1 MKLTKGKFSI
11 MQRVIMLTLYIISM
25 AWLAGCN
32 HNGNISRQ
40 SSIDCKVDTLSIS
53 YNMTFYDSAINTL
66 PSPHFV
72 ILKENDATM
81 YSEIS
86 RVIDANGKY
95 FILDAWGARKLIS
108 FDHDGN
114 PITCYGRRGNGPGEY
129 ITSDYC
135 DVDSTAVYLLNNA
148 GKQLLTYDLS
158 GNFIKKSEMPFYA
171 NAFCRLNNGNFMFN
185 LLPNEENTY
194 QICITDSNL
203 TAKKFILKYPK
214 GCVGGFLNNDIIRKN
229 GNCITYYSSPSD
241 TIYHFDLIGNMT
253 GKTVLDFEDGAID
266 NLAKINYVKAR
277 EEGLIEKHGM
287 QYYDSPLITSNG
299 LIFGT
304 VKNRGNYYYSCNDT
318 KTKRHGLKKFGANM
332 SAYSVVTPL
341 NIDSEGHIIGVL
353 SPEILRYLDDADT
366 LPDSV
371 KNVLDDGCKVLQIFR

>member
-53 YNMTFYDSAINTL
+53 YNMTFYDSVINTL

-129 ITSDYC
+129 ITTNDF
-135 DVDSTAVYLLNNA
+135 DVDSAQVYLLDA
-148 GKQLLTYDLS
+148 AAKHLIIYDHSGKFIKQLD
-158 GNFIKKSEMPFYA
+158 IPFFPL
-171 NAFCRLNNGNFMFN
+171 AFCKLGNGNFMFH
-185 LLPNEENTY
+185 LHPSSQNTY
-194 QICITDSNL
+194 EICITDSELNPITYL
-203 TAKKFILKYPK
+203 LDYPEDM
-214 GCVGGFLNNDIIRKN
+214 VGRFLNTDVFRKN
-229 GNCITYYSSPSD
+229 DAGISYYSSPSD
-241 TIYHFDLIGNMT
+241 TVYAFDLEGNIT
-253 GKTVLDFEDGAID
+253 KKTFLNFADGSID
-266 NLAKINYVKAR
+266 NLAKTNFMKAM

-287 QYYDSPLITSNG
+287 QLTNNPIITSNG
-299 LIFGT
+299 FTLGT
-304 VKNRGNYYYSCNDT
+304 IRNRGKYYYFISGTSRNGIKEFGI
-318 KTKRHGLKKFGANM
+318 KT
-332 SAYSVVTPL
+332 SAYNVVTPL
-341 NIDSEGHIIGVL
+341 NTDCDGHLIGVL
-353 SPEILRYLDDADT
+353 SPETLKYLDDADT

-371 KNVLDDGCKVLQIFR
+371 KNALDDGCKVLQIFR